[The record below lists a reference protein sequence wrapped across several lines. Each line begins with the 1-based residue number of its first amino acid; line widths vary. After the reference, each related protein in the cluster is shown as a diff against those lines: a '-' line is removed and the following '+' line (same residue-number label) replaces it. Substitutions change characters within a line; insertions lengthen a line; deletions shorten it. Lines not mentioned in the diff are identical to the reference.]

1 MSKVYKYTCNHVY
14 KKRSLLPGTISI
26 DDICPYCKQS
36 IKKLHSFYAFED
48 ELGLNHFDYTLQTL
62 SMALTASQTRFELLH
77 GYSNRF
83 IQEKG
88 LLGYLEGLY
97 VDSRP
102 QAKELIRKTV
112 DIINEDMEYWYSQ
125 KNKTCD
131 EIIKHIEIGEFED
144 L

>member
-26 DDICPYCKQS
+26 DDICPYCKQR
-36 IKKLHSFYAFED
+36 IAELKSFYDFEE
-48 ELGLNHFDYTLQTL
+48 ELGLNHFNYTPQTL
-62 SMALTASQTRFELLH
+62 PKALTASQTRFKLLQ
-77 GYSNRF
+77 GYSSRF
-83 IQEKG
+83 GYEQG

-97 VDSRP
+97 DDQRP
-102 QAKELIRKTV
+102 QAKELIEKTV
-112 DIINEDMEYWYSQ
+112 NIINEDMEYWYSQ
-125 KNKTCD
+125 KHTTSD